1 MNLKDKFLL
10 NIFELGI
17 IKFGQFTLKSGV
29 VSPFYVDL
37 RSIASRPD
45 LLKHLS
51 HLLIDATQEDDYKVI
66 CGVPYSALPMATAM
80 SLSYDIPL
88 IIKRKENKGYGTKK
102 LIEGVYEKGDRTLLV
117 EDVITSGKS
126 LIETI
131 EEVENEGLIVE
142 SMVVVIDRQQ
152 GGSNLLRRKGF
163 KLHTLFTIEE
173 VLQILD
179 KHGRIDKTT
188 IDSVLDFVK
197 SNQDVTNYIV
207 KRKSY
212 AEKLNNIKHP
222 KAHEL
227 VNIAMK
233 KKSNLICAADLSS
246 GKEILDLAEKIGSQ
260 ICALKLHVDVYEDFN
275 QDFTKKLKE
284 LAKKHEFLIFEDRK
298 FADIGNTQ
306 KLQFEKGVYKI
317 ADWADLITTH
327 IIAGERSLEAFTD
340 SNVGVVP
347 ILEMSSQGALTNK
360 SYVDAAKRIAINNP
374 QVIGGVAQSK
384 LSEELLLFTPGVNFE
399 TTGDNLGQQYN
410 TPGKVFKEYETD
422 FIIVG
427 RGIYK
432 ANDIT
437 EAAKKYKDLG
447 WEAYEKAL

>member
-1 MNLKDKFLL
+1 MNLKEKFLL

-51 HLLIDATQEDDYKVI
+51 HLMMDATQEDDYKVI

-102 LIEGVYEKGDRTLLV
+102 LIEGAYERGDRILLV

-131 EEVENEGLIVE
+131 EEVEIEGLIVD

-152 GGSNLLRRKGF
+152 GGSNLLRSKGY

-173 VLQILD
+173 ALQILD
-179 KHGRIDKTT
+179 KHGRIGQATV
-188 IDSVLDFVK
+188 DSVLEFVNN
-197 SNQDVTNYIV
+197 NQDVTNYVV

-212 AEKLNNIKHP
+212 EDKLSYIQHP
-222 KAHEL
+222 KAHKL
-227 VNIAMK
+227 VEIALK

-246 GKEILDLAEKIGSQ
+246 AKEIIELAEKIGSQ
-260 ICALKLHVDVYEDFN
+260 ICALKLHADVYEDFSE
-275 QDFTKKLKE
+275 DFIQNLKA
-284 LAKKHEFLIFEDRK
+284 LAQKYEFLIFEDRK

-306 KLQFEKGVYKI
+306 KLQFENGIHKI

-327 IIAGERSLEAFTD
+327 LIAGEKSLEAF
-340 SNVGVVP
+340 SNSDVGIVP

-360 SYVDAAKRIAINNP
+360 SYVDAAKRIAMNHP

-384 LSEELLLFTPGVNFE
+384 LSEELLLLTPGVNFE
-399 TTGDNLGQQYN
+399 ATSDDLGQQYN
-410 TPGKVFKEYETD
+410 TPEKVFKEYETD

-427 RGIYK
+427 RGIYQ
-432 ANDIT
+432 AENAS
-437 EAAKKYKDLG
+437 EAAQKYKELG
-447 WEAYEKAL
+447 WKAYEKAL

>member
-1 MNLKDKFLL
+1 MNLKEKFLL

-51 HLLIDATQEDDYKVI
+51 HLMMDATQEDDYKVI
-66 CGVPYSALPMATAM
+66 CGVPYSALPMAIAM

-131 EEVENEGLIVE
+131 EEVENEGLIVD

-152 GGSNLLRRKGF
+152 GGSNLLRSKGF

-173 VLQILD
+173 ALQILD
-179 KHGRIDKTT
+179 KHGRVGQAT
-188 IDSVLDFVK
+188 IDSVLDFVNN
-197 SNQDVTNYIV
+197 NQDVTNYVV

-212 AEKLNNIKHP
+212 EEKLNHIQHP

-227 VNIAMK
+227 VNIALK
-233 KKSNLICAADLSS
+233 KKSNLICAADLAS
-246 GKEILDLAEKIGSQ
+246 GQEILALAEKIGPQ
-260 ICALKLHVDVYEDFN
+260 ICALKLHADVYEDFS
-275 QDFTKKLKE
+275 QDFIQSLKA
-284 LAKKHEFLIFEDRK
+284 LAQEHEFLIFEDRK

-306 KLQFEKGVYKI
+306 KLQFEKGIHKI
-317 ADWADLITTH
+317 ANWADMITTH
-327 IIAGERSLEAFTD
+327 IIAGEKSLEAFAD
-340 SNVGVVP
+340 SGVGVVP
-347 ILEMSSQGALTNK
+347 ILEMSSKGALTNK
-360 SYVDAAKRIAINNP
+360 GYVDAAKRIAMNNP

-399 TTGDNLGQQYN
+399 ATGDDLGQQYN
-410 TPGKVFKEYETD
+410 TPEKVFKEYETD

-427 RGIYK
+427 RAIYQ
-432 ANDIT
+432 AENAS
-437 EAAKKYKDLG
+437 EAAQKYKELG
-447 WEAYEKAL
+447 WEAYERAL

>member
-1 MNLKDKFLL
+1 MNLREKFLL

-17 IKFGQFTLKSGV
+17 IKFGKFTLKSGV
-29 VSPFYVDL
+29 ISPFYVDL

-51 HLLIDATQEDDYKVI
+51 HLMIDATQEDDYKVI

-88 IIKRKENKGYGTKK
+88 IVKRKENKGYGTKK

-131 EEVENEGLIVE
+131 EEVENEGLVVD

-152 GGSNLLRRKGF
+152 GGSNLLRSKGY

-173 VLQILD
+173 ALHILD
-179 KHGRIDKTT
+179 KHGRIGQETVDA
-188 IDSVLDFVK
+188 VLKFVNN
-197 SNQDVTNYIV
+197 NQDVTNYV
-207 KRKSY
+207 TKRKTY
-212 AEKLNNIKHP
+212 EEKLQHIQHP

-227 VNIAMK
+227 VKIALK

-246 GKEILDLAEKIGSQ
+246 GKEILALAEKIGSQ
-260 ICALKLHVDVYEDFN
+260 ICALKLHVDVYEDFST
-275 QDFTKKLKE
+275 DFINHLKKLSQKY
-284 LAKKHEFLIFEDRK
+284 EFLIFEDRK

-306 KLQFEKGVYKI
+306 KLQFEKGIHKI
-317 ADWADLITTH
+317 ANWADLITTH
-327 IIAGERSLEAFTD
+327 IIAGEKSLDAFTEHK
-340 SNVGVVP
+340 VGVIP
-347 ILEMSSQGALTNK
+347 ILEMSSKGTLTSK
-360 SYVDAAKRIAINNP
+360 SYVDAAKRIAMKNP

-384 LSEELLLFTPGVNFE
+384 LPEELLLFTPGVNFE
-399 TTGDNLGQQYN
+399 ITGDNLGQQYN
-410 TPGKVFKEYETD
+410 TPEKVFKEYETD

-427 RGIYK
+427 RGIYQ
-432 ANDIT
+432 AENAT
-437 EAAKKYKDLG
+437 EAAQQYQQLG
-447 WEAYEKAL
+447 WNAYKKAL

>member
-1 MNLKDKFLL
+1 MNLKEKFLL
-10 NIFELGI
+10 SIFELGI

-29 VSPFYVDL
+29 ISPFYIDL

-51 HLLIDATQEDDYKVI
+51 HLMMDATQEDQYKII

-102 LIEGVYEKGDRTLLV
+102 LIEGVYKKGNRVLLV

-152 GGSNLLRRKGF
+152 GGSNLLRSKGY

-173 VLQILD
+173 ALQILD
-179 KHGRIDKTT
+179 KHGRVGQAT
-188 IDSVLDFVK
+188 IDSVLEFVQD
-197 SNQDVTNYIV
+197 NQDVTNYIA

-212 AEKLNNIKHP
+212 EEKLKYIQHP

-227 VNIAMK
+227 VQIALK

-246 GKEILDLAEKIGSQ
+246 GKEILKLAEEVGKQ
-260 ICALKLHVDVYEDFN
+260 ICALKLHVDVYEDFT
-275 QDFTKKLKE
+275 QDFIVCLKE
-284 LAKKHEFLIFEDRK
+284 LAKKYEFLIFEDRK

-306 KLQFEKGVYKI
+306 KLQFEKGLYKI

-327 IIAGERSLEAFTD
+327 VIAGKESLEAFAN
-340 SNVGVVP
+340 SSVAVVP
-347 ILEMSSQGALTNK
+347 ILEMSSKGALTSK
-360 SYVDAAKRIAINNP
+360 GYLDAAKRIAMSNP

-384 LSEELLLFTPGVNFE
+384 LPEELLLFTPGIHFE
-399 TTGDNLGQQYN
+399 TVGDNFGQQYN
-410 TPGKVFKEYETD
+410 TPEKVFKEYETD

-427 RGIYK
+427 RGIYQ
-432 ANDIT
+432 AENTT
-437 EAAKKYKDLG
+437 EATKKYQKLG
-447 WEAYEKAL
+447 WEAYKNAL

>member
-1 MNLKDKFLL
+1 MNLKEKFLL

-29 VSPFYVDL
+29 ISPFYVDL

-45 LLKHLS
+45 LLKHLA
-51 HLLIDATQEDDYKVI
+51 HLMIDATQEDDYKVI

-102 LIEGVYEKGDRTLLV
+102 LIEGSYEKGDRILLV

-131 EEVENEGLIVE
+131 EEVEVEGLVVD

-152 GGSNLLRRKGF
+152 GGSNLLRSKGY

-173 VLQILD
+173 ALQILD
-179 KHGRIDKTT
+179 KHGRVGQAT
-188 IDSVLDFVK
+188 IDSVLEFVHG
-197 SNQDVTNYIV
+197 NQDVTNYVV

-212 AEKLNNIKHP
+212 EDKLNFIKHP

-227 VNIAMK
+227 VNIALQ
-233 KKSNLICAADLSS
+233 KKSNLICAADLSTA
-246 GKEILDLAEKIGSQ
+246 KEIIHLAEEIGSE
-260 ICALKLHVDVYEDFN
+260 ICALKLHADVYEDFST
-275 QDFTKKLKE
+275 DFIQELQA
-284 LAKKHEFLIFEDRK
+284 LAKKHHFLIFEDRK

-306 KLQFEKGVYKI
+306 KLQFEKGIHKI
-317 ADWADLITTH
+317 ANWADMITTH
-327 IIAGERSLEAFTD
+327 LIAGEKSLEAF
-340 SNVGVVP
+340 SNSDVGIVP
-347 ILEMSSQGALTNK
+347 ILEMSSEGALTNK
-360 SYVDAAKRIAINNP
+360 SYVDAAKRIAMNHP

-399 TTGDNLGQQYN
+399 TSGDDLGQQYN
-410 TPGKVFKEYETD
+410 TPEKVFKEFETD

-427 RGIYK
+427 RGIYQAENK
-432 ANDIT
+432 K
-437 EAAKKYKDLG
+437 EAAQQYKKLG
-447 WEAYEKAL
+447 WKAYEKAL

>member
-1 MNLKDKFLL
+1 MNLKEKFLL

-29 VSPFYVDL
+29 VSPFYIDL

-51 HLLIDATQEDDYKVI
+51 HLMIDATQEDDYKVI

-88 IIKRKENKGYGTKK
+88 IIKRKENKGYGTKR
-102 LIEGVYEKGDRTLLV
+102 LVEGVYEKGDRTLLV

-131 EEVENEGLIVE
+131 EEVENEGLIVD

-152 GGSNLLRRKGF
+152 GGSNLLRSKGY

-179 KHGRIDKTT
+179 KHGRIGQAT
-188 IDSVLDFVK
+188 IDSVLEFVYN
-197 SNQDVTNYIV
+197 NQDVTNYVV

-212 AEKLNNIKHP
+212 EEKLNYIQHP

-227 VNIAMK
+227 IQIALK

-246 GKEILDLAEKIGSQ
+246 GKKVLTLAEKIGPQ
-260 ICALKLHVDVYEDFN
+260 ICALKLHADVYEDFS
-275 QDFTKKLKE
+275 QDFVLELKM

-306 KLQFEKGVYKI
+306 KLQFEKGIHKI

-327 IIAGERSLEAFTD
+327 IIAGKQSLEAFSD
-340 SNVGVVP
+340 SQVGVVP
-347 ILEMSSQGALTNK
+347 ILEMSSKGALTSK
-360 SYVDAAKRIAINNP
+360 GYISAAKRIAMNNP

-399 TTGDNLGQQYN
+399 VTDDDFGQQYN
-410 TPGKVFKEYETD
+410 TPEKVFKEYETD

-427 RGIYK
+427 RGIYQ
-432 ANDIT
+432 AENST
-437 EAAKKYKDLG
+437 EAAEKYQKLG